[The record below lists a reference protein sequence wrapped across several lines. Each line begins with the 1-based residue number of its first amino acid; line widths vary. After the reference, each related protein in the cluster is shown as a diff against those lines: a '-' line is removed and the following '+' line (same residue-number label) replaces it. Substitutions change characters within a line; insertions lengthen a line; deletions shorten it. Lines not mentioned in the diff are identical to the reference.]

1 MIDKQTQNAINAIRI
16 LAAEAVENAN
26 SGHPGIA
33 LGAAP
38 TIYTLWSRHM
48 RFNPKNPNF
57 FDRDRFI
64 LSAGHGSSMMY
75 SAMHLF
81 GFGLTALELK
91 SFRQLQSRTP
101 GHPEYGFTPGV
112 ETSTGPLGQGFSNA
126 VGFALAEKM
135 LGARFNKDNH
145 NLVNHFTYVMCGDG
159 DIQEGITSEAASLAG
174 TWKLGKLIA
183 LYDSNDI
190 TIEGKT
196 ETNFTENVLDKYRAM
211 GWHTIR
217 VENGEDIDEI
227 DAAITLAKKQTDKPS
242 IIEIK
247 TTIGFGSPKAKSEAS
262 HGAALGK
269 DALTATK
276 KYFGWTA
283 KPFEVPK
290 EVEAHYADIIA
301 SLSVHENDYTRR
313 AKAYKTA
320 YPAEYEEYMSLKN
333 PKAPDLENLEEFWQ
347 FDTSKKMATRT
358 ASEIALNRLADL
370 MPTLVGGSADLGP
383 SNKTI
388 LKKEEFFSYAVPTG
402 RNIQF
407 GIREHAMAAISNGI
421 ALHGGFFSYC
431 ATFLVFSDYLK
442 HAVRMSALMGLNV
455 VYVFSHDSIG
465 VGEDGPTH
473 QPVEQFISFRSIP
486 RLKVWRPCDGIE
498 VAASYTTAYAQKG
511 PSVIITSRQD
521 LPAVTGTSKAAL
533 KGGYVLADSENDV
546 PQIIIMASGSEVSL
560 ALDAKR
566 ILSNEGIDARV
577 VSMPCMEVFE
587 EQSAKYKESVLPSSV
602 RVRVAVEAGSSLSWH
617 RYIGLDGGVV
627 TMDDFGQS
635 APAEQL
641 FAIYGFSA
649 ENVADVSRKVLK
661 VWNKKGAGLFEGE

>member
-1 MIDKQTQNAINAIRI
+1 MNKHTTQAINALRI
-16 LAAEAVENAN
+16 LATEAIEEAN

-38 TIYTLWSRHM
+38 TMYTLWAKHLRH
-48 RFNPKNPNF
+48 NPKNPNF

-64 LSAGHGSSMMY
+64 LSAGHGSALLY
-75 SAMHLF
+75 STLHLF
-81 GFGLTALELK
+81 GYGLSALELK
-91 SFRQLQSRTP
+91 SFRQLASRTP
-101 GHPEYGFTPGV
+101 GHPEHGVTPGV

-135 LGARFNKDNH
+135 LASKFNKSDAEIVDH
-145 NLVNHFTYVMCGDG
+145 HTYVLCGDG
-159 DIQEGITSEAASLAG
+159 DIEEGITSEAASLAG
-174 TWKLGKLIA
+174 TWGLGKLIV
-183 LYDSNDI
+183 LYDSNNI
-190 TIEGKT
+190 TIEGNT
-196 ETNFTENVLDKYRAM
+196 ATNFTECVLDKFMAM
-211 GWHTIR
+211 GWQALR
-217 VENGEDIDEI
+217 VENGEDIEEI
-227 DAAITLAKKQTDKPS
+227 DAAITLAKKQTGKPT

-247 TTIGFGSPKAKSEAS
+247 TQIGFGSSKAGSADS

-269 DALTATK
+269 DCLAETK
-276 KYFGWTA
+276 KYFNWTA

-290 EVEAHYADIIA
+290 EVTEHYNEITAGLVA
-301 SLSVHENDYTRR
+301 YENDYIRR

-320 YPAEYEEYMSLKN
+320 YPTEYEEYMALKN
-333 PKAPDLENLEEFWQ
+333 PKAPDLENLESFWQ
-347 FDTSKKMATRT
+347 FDKTKKMATRT

-388 LKKEEFFSYAVPTG
+388 LKDKGFHSISNPTG

-442 HAVRMSALMGLNV
+442 HAVRMSSLMGLNV
-455 VYVFSHDSIG
+455 IYIFSHDSIG

-473 QPVEQFISFRSIP
+473 QPVEQVLSFRSIP
-486 RLKVWRPCDGIE
+486 GVRVWRPSDGVE
-498 VAASYTTAYAQKG
+498 VAAAYATAYTKEG
-511 PSVIITSRQD
+511 PTVIVTSRQD
-521 LPAVTGTSKAAL
+521 LPPVMRTSKEAL
-533 KGGYVLADSENDV
+533 KGGYILEHSENET
-546 PQIIIMASGSEVSL
+546 PACILMASGSEISL
-560 ALDAKR
+560 AVEAKK
-566 ILSNEGIDARV
+566 ILKESGIDCRV

-587 EQSAKYKESVLPSSV
+587 KQTAKYKESILPNSV

-617 RYIGLDGGVV
+617 RYVGLDGGLV
-627 TMDDFGQS
+627 TMDTFGKS

-641 FAIYGFSA
+641 FDIYGFTVN
-649 ENVADVSRKVLK
+649 NVVETV
-661 VWNKKGAGLFEGE
+661 KKTIKNYKK